1 MRCECKNFLG
11 NAVRRKM
18 GDKICCNG
26 CGKLNTV
33 RGINIIQDAL
43 KAAEQERK
51 TTIQVN
57 KFLAEISEENYISV

>member
-1 MRCECKNFLG
+1 
-11 NAVRRKM
+11 M